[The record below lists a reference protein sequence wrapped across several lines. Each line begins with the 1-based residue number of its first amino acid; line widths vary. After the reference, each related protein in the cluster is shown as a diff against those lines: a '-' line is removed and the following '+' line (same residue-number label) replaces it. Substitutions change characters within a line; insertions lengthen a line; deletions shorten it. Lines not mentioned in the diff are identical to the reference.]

1 MASKTSP
8 WVWVGIGCGAAVVGV
23 VAFVAFIVFVVFAS
37 IRSAT
42 PYKDAITRAK
52 SDPRVIA
59 ALGSPIEAG
68 FWMTGSMKTEND
80 SGSANITIPISGP
93 KQSAR
98 IAIVGYKTAGRWSYT
113 QMVVTPERGD
123 PINLLV
129 PPDAATGTAP
139 Q

>member
-1 MASKTSP
+1 MANKTSP
-8 WVWVGIGCGAAVVGV
+8 WVWAGIGCVAAVVGV

-42 PYKDAITRAK
+42 PYNDALTRAK

-59 ALGSPIEAG
+59 ALGSPVKAG
-68 FWMTGSMKTEND
+68 FMITGSMKTEND
-80 SGSANITIPISGP
+80 TGTANITIPISGP

-98 IAIVGYKTAGRWSYT
+98 IAIIGYKQGGRWSYT

-129 PPDAATGTAP
+129 PPDAAT